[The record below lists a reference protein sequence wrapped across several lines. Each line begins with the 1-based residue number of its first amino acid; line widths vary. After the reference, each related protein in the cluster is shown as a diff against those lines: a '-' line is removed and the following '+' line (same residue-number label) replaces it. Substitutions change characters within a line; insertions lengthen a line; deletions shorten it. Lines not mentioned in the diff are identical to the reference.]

1 MSLPYENATSGDK
14 AISEIQKLL
23 SRFGCQS
30 FGHMTDYENQELLV
44 QFKWRGKEVSV
55 KASIK
60 GYAVAWLKEHPYS
73 NRMRTTKTEHE
84 TRAREQAAISVF
96 SILRD
101 WIKGQITAVETGIVS
116 FEAAFF
122 SQLVL
127 PSGKTVIEH
136 ARDSDALRPLLEDKS
151 HE

>member
-14 AISEIQKLL
+14 AIGEIQKIL
-23 SRFGCQS
+23 SRFGCQA

-44 QFKWRGKEVSV
+44 QFKWRNKQVSV

-73 NRMRTTKTEHE
+73 NRMRVNRMEHE
-84 TRAREQAAISVF
+84 AKAREQAAISVF

-122 SQLVL
+122 SQMVL
-127 PSGKTVIEH
+127 PNGKTVIEH
-136 ARDSDALRPLLEDKS
+136 AMDSDTLRPLLEDKS
-151 HE
+151 NE